1 MAIQAWSILILL
13 CVLFLSVF
21 CEDLLKVEPPVLA
34 VVEGDPAE
42 FVCTNTSKIQT
53 DIIWTYSNNTV
64 VDQEKANV
72 SIVTVNKLRIE
83 KTRME
88 DKGNYIC
95 TTINGTFQATAELK
109 VYWTPKYFTEG
120 MIVVGINAALLV
132 IFLLCFTY
140 HYVRNRRK
148 L

>member
-1 MAIQAWSILILL
+1 MAVQVWSILILL

-21 CEDLLKVEPPVLA
+21 CEDLLTVEPPVLA

-42 FVCTNTSKIQT
+42 FVCTNTSQIPT

-64 VDQEKANV
+64 IVQQKANV
-72 SIVTVNKLRIE
+72 SIVTENKLHIE

-109 VYWTPKYFTEG
+109 VYWTPTYFTEG
-120 MIVVGINAALLV
+120 MIVVGINAALLI
-132 IFLLCFTY
+132 IFFFCFIY